1 MSAQDDPTVGPKQA
15 TGLLGE
21 ALHHLTRLIKGEV
34 ALAKREISQKIS
46 RAGVGIAMIAIA
58 ALLAL
63 TGLDVLAAA
72 AVTALAAAGL
82 PAWAATLI
90 VAGAVLGIALVLVL
104 VGVSRL
110 KPSNLKPDRS
120 INQVRKDI
128 RTIKEN
134 ANV

>member
-1 MSAQDDPTVGPKQA
+1 MSVQDDPTVDPRQA
-15 TGLLGE
+15 PGLLGE
-21 ALHHLTRLIKGEV
+21 ALHHLARLIQGEV

-72 AVTALAAAGL
+72 AVVALTGAGL

-90 VAGAVLGIALVLVL
+90 VAGVVLGIALVLVL
-104 VGVSRL
+104 IGASRL

-134 ANV
+134 TNV